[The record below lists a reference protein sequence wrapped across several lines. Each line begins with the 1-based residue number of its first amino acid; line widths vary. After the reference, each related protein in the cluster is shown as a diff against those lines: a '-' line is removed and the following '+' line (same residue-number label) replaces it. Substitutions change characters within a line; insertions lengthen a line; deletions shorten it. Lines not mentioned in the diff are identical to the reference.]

1 MMQLV
6 ISEITGPGL
15 SASCQACR
23 TSGTAAAHSS
33 AVIITRLYSSAQLAA
48 NRRLRGLA
56 LPPTIRLG
64 VESGLGWA
72 SPLSS

>member
-1 MMQLV
+1 MRAV
-6 ISEITGPGL
+6 
-15 SASCQACR
+15 

-48 NRRLRGLA
+48 NRRLRGFA

>member
-1 MMQLV
+1 MQLV

-15 SASCQACR
+15 SASCHAAL

-33 AVIITRLYSSAQLAA
+33 AVIITRLYSSAQWRPIAGCGASPCL
-48 NRRLRGLA
+48 
-56 LPPTIRLG
+56 PTIRLG
-64 VESGLGWA
+64 VESGLGRA